1 MAAGDA
7 GRFERP
13 PSNAVELEIE
23 PERRPPLARRITGGV
38 RTRIL
43 ASYVILLAI
52 AAFASVLAVRQ
63 VLLVRLDD
71 RVEED
76 LQQEVQ
82 EFRAL
87 ADKGVDPETGR
98 PFGDD
103 VKAIFRTYLERNVP
117 DDDEELITV
126 PRRGAPRRDGGDN
139 TESFTFGDYIDRWRT
154 LAEVERGDVD
164 TPGGPVRYVAIPVEG
179 ESGTLGTFAVAIFTA
194 DEREQ
199 VDEAVQIVAVVAAA
213 VLLLGSVLAFSI
225 AGRVLAPLSELR
237 DAARSVSGTRMG
249 RRIQVE
255 GDDEI
260 AELAGAFNRMLDRLV
275 VAFASQREF
284 IRDVSHELRTPIAV
298 SRGHLELLAE
308 GHVRD
313 EEDRREAIA
322 LITGEL
328 DRMNRFVE
336 ELLLLAK
343 AESPDFL
350 QLETVPLAGLTD
362 ELVAKARA
370 MADRRWVIDAES
382 PRSVVA
388 DRQRLTQAVMSLA
401 QNAVAH
407 TEDGDEIGIG
417 ASVDGDEAAIWVRD
431 TGTGIPASEQRR
443 IFSRFSRGTHSRGR
457 YEGTG
462 IGLAIVRAIA
472 EAHGGRVRV
481 TSRLGEGARF
491 DVLLPIDQE
500 VPEEDWT
507 IEVGS

>member
-1 MAAGDA
+1 MAADA
-7 GRFERP
+7 
-13 PSNAVELEIE
+13 
-23 PERRPPLARRITGGV
+23 ERRDEAADAAADPDPEPRRPHLVRRITGGL
-38 RTRIL
+38 RGRIL
-43 ASYVILLAI
+43 ASYVILLVI

-87 ADKGVDPETGR
+87 ASTGIDPR
-98 PFGDD
+98 SRKPFGDN
-103 VKAIFRTYLERNVP
+103 VEAIFRTYLQRNVP

-126 PRRGAPRRDGGDN
+126 PRRGVPRRDGGDN
-139 TESFTFGDYIDRWRT
+139 TESFTFGDFIERWRT
-154 LAEVERGDVD
+154 LDEVERGDID

-179 ESGTLGTFAVAIFTA
+179 ETRTLGTFVVASFIA
-194 DEREQ
+194 DERRE
-199 VDEAVQIVAVVAAA
+199 VDEAIRIVAVVAGV

-225 AGRVLAPLSELR
+225 VGRVLEPLRELR
-237 DAARSVSGTRMG
+237 DAARSVSGTQMG

-255 GDDEI
+255 SDDEV
-260 AELAGAFNRMLDRLV
+260 AELGEAFNRMLDRLV

-308 GHVRD
+308 GHFRD
-313 EEDRREAIA
+313 EDDRREAIA
-322 LITGEL
+322 LVTGEL

-343 AESPDFL
+343 AESPNFL
-350 QLETVPLAGLTD
+350 QLETVPLEDLVD

-370 MADRRWVIDAES
+370 IADREWRRDEVS
-382 PRSVVA
+382 PRSIVA
-388 DRQRLTQAVMSLA
+388 DRQRLTQAIMSLA

-407 TEDGDEIGIG
+407 TGDGDEIGIG
-417 ASVDGDEAAIWVRD
+417 TSVNGSEAAIWVRD
-431 TGTGIPASEQRR
+431 TGTGIPAAEQRR
-443 IFSRFSRGTHSRGR
+443 IFSRFARGAHSRGR
-457 YEGTG
+457 YEGSG
-462 IGLAIVRAIA
+462 LGLAIVRAIA

-481 TSRLGEGARF
+481 TSRPGAGARF
-491 DVLLPIDQE
+491 ELVLPIDE
-500 VPEEDWT
+500 EIPEPDWVV
-507 IEVGS
+507 EVGT

>member
-1 MAAGDA
+1 MAPADGNHREPGTPA
-7 GRFERP
+7 
-13 PSNAVELEIE
+13 SQEIE
-23 PERRPPLARRITGGV
+23 PERRPPLVRRITGGV

-76 LQQEVQ
+76 LQQEVE
-82 EFRAL
+82 EFREL
-87 ADKGVDPETGR
+87 AGGIDPRTSR

-103 VKAIFRTYLERNVP
+103 VKAIFRTYLDRNVP

-126 PRRGAPRRDGGDN
+126 PRRGIPQRDPGDN
-139 TESFTFGDYIDRWRT
+139 TESYSFGDFVGRWRT
-154 LAEVERGDVD
+154 LAEVERGEID
-164 TPGGPVRYVAIPVEG
+164 TPGGPARYVAIPVEG
-179 ESGTLGTFAVAIFTA
+179 SSGTLGTFAVAIFTA

-199 VDEAVQIVAVVAAA
+199 VDEAIQIVAAVAAA
-213 VLLLGSVLAFSI
+213 VLLLGSVIAFSI
-225 AGRVLAPLSELR
+225 SGRVLAPLRELR
-237 DAARSVSGTRMG
+237 DAARSVSGTQMD

-255 GDDEI
+255 SDDEI
-260 AELAGAFNRMLDRLV
+260 AELAGAFNRMLDRLT

-308 GHVRD
+308 GHIT
-313 EEDRREAIA
+313 EEEARREAIA
-322 LITGEL
+322 LVTGEL
-328 DRMNRFVE
+328 DRMSRFVDD
-336 ELLLLAK
+336 LLLLAK

-350 QLETVPLAGLTD
+350 QLETVPLADLAD
-362 ELVAKARA
+362 ELAAKAA
-370 MADRRWVIDAES
+370 GMADRRWQIDEAS
-382 PRSVVA
+382 PRSIVA
-388 DRQRLTQAVMSLA
+388 DRQRLTQAVMNLA

-407 TEDGDEIGIG
+407 TGVGDEIGIG
-417 ASVDGDEAAIWVRD
+417 AAVDGDEAAIWVRD
-431 TGTGIPASEQRR
+431 TGTGIPVSEQRR
-443 IFSRFSRGTHSRGR
+443 IFSRFSRGVHSRGR

-481 TSRLGEGARF
+481 TSRPNEGARF
-491 DVLLPIDQE
+491 EILLPIEQE
-500 VPEEDWT
+500 APDEDWVV
-507 IEVGS
+507 EVGE